1 MKIILDN
8 REITMNNVD
17 NKSFSWVLEEVTDL
31 LERDGRMLFD
41 VYIDGKGMD
50 YYEYF
55 NKEQIGVVEFI
66 SKSPKI
72 IILESLGGMSDFISK
87 YFDALIAIADTFNSN
102 RITDA
107 IEILL
112 EVENGLE
119 WVYNVLA
126 SIKENTA
133 IDFRYPDFDM
143 MFLEYRTILE
153 KVQEC
158 TGNSDYIGS
167 LTLLEVEM
175 SNELI
180 FLQENLDIYMKDII
194 NEEIEEYKYN

>member
-8 REITMNNVD
+8 REITMND
-17 NKSFSWVLEEVTDL
+17 IDDKSFSWVLEEVTDL

-50 YYEYF
+50 YYDHF
-55 NKEQIGVVEFI
+55 NKEQIGIVEFI

-87 YFDALIAIADTFNSN
+87 YFDALMAISASFNSN
-102 RITDA
+102 RTTDA

-126 SIKENTA
+126 SMKENTA
-133 IDFRYPDFDM
+133 IDFRYPEFDM
-143 MFLEYRTILE
+143 MFFEYRTILK

-158 TGNSDYIGS
+158 IENGDYIGG
-167 LTLLEVEM
+167 LTLLEIEM
-175 SNELI
+175 SSEMI
-180 FLQENLDIYMKDII
+180 FLQENLDTYMKDVVD
-194 NEEIEEYKYN
+194 EEIDEYKYN

>member
-8 REITMNNVD
+8 REITMNNID
-17 NKSFSWVLEEVTDL
+17 DKSFSWVLEEVTDL

-41 VYIDGKGMD
+41 VYIDGKEMD

-72 IILESLGGMSDFISK
+72 IILESLGGMRDFISK
-87 YFDALIAIADTFNSN
+87 YFDALIGIANSFNSN
-102 RITDA
+102 RTTDA
-107 IEILL
+107 VEILL

-133 IDFRYPDFDM
+133 IDFRYPEFDM
-143 MFLEYRTILE
+143 MFLEYRTTLK

-158 TGNSDYIGS
+158 TESGDYIGG

-175 SNELI
+175 SSELI
-180 FLQENLDIYMKDII
+180 FLQENLDTYIKDII
-194 NEEIEEYKYN
+194 DEEINEYKYN

>member
-8 REITMNNVD
+8 REITMNDVD
-17 NKSFSWVLEEVTDL
+17 DKSFSWVLEEVTDL

-66 SKSPKI
+66 SKSPKV
-72 IILESLGGMSDFISK
+72 IILESLGGMRDFISK
-87 YFDALIAIADTFNSN
+87 YFDALIAIASSFNSN
-102 RITDA
+102 RTTDA
-107 IEILL
+107 VEILL

-133 IDFRYPDFDM
+133 IDFKYPEFDM
-143 MFLEYRTILE
+143 MFLEYRTSLE
-153 KVQEC
+153 KVQESIEN
-158 TGNSDYIGS
+158 GDYIGG
-167 LTLLEVEM
+167 LTVLEVEM
-175 SNELI
+175 SGELI
-180 FLQENLDIYMKDII
+180 FLQENLDTYMEDIVD
-194 NEEIEEYKYN
+194 EEINEYKYN

>member
-8 REITMNNVD
+8 RELMMND
-17 NKSFSWVLEEVTDL
+17 IEDKSFSWVLEEVTEL

-55 NKEQIGVVEFI
+55 NKEQIGIVEFI

-72 IILESLGGMSDFISK
+72 IILESLGGMREFISK
-87 YFDALIAIADTFNSN
+87 YFDALIGIANSFNDN
-102 RITDA
+102 RTTDA
-107 IEILL
+107 VEILL

-133 IDFRYPDFDM
+133 IDFRYSEFDM
-143 MFLEYRTILE
+143 MFMEYRTILK
-153 KVQEC
+153 KVQESIK
-158 TGNSDYIGS
+158 NSDYIGG
-167 LTLLEVEM
+167 LTILEIEM
-175 SNELI
+175 SGELI

-194 NEEIEEYKYN
+194 DEEINEYKYN

>member
-8 REITMNNVD
+8 REITLSNTD
-17 NKSFSWVLEEVTDL
+17 DKSFFWVLEKVTDL
-31 LERDGRMLFD
+31 LEKDGRMLFD

-50 YYEYF
+50 YYECF

-72 IILESLGGMSDFISK
+72 IILESLGGMRDFISK
-87 YFDALIAIADTFNSN
+87 YFDALIAIAGSFNSN
-102 RITDA
+102 RNTDA
-107 IEILL
+107 VEFLL

-133 IDFRYPDFDM
+133 IDFRYPEFDM

-158 TGNSDYIGS
+158 IESGDYIGG

-175 SNELI
+175 SSELI
-180 FLQENLDIYMKDII
+180 FLQENLDTYMKDII
-194 NEEIEEYKYN
+194 DEEIDEYKYN

>member
-8 REITMNNVD
+8 REITMND
-17 NKSFSWVLEEVTDL
+17 IDDKSFSWVLEEVTDL

-50 YYEYF
+50 FYEHF
-55 NKEQIGVVEFI
+55 NKEQIGIVEFI

-87 YFDALIAIADTFNSN
+87 YFDALMAISASFNSN

-107 IEILL
+107 VEILF

-126 SIKENTA
+126 SMKENTA
-133 IDFRYPDFDM
+133 IDFRYPEFDM
-143 MFLEYRTILE
+143 MFLEYRTTLK
-153 KVQEC
+153 KVHEC
-158 TGNSDYIGS
+158 IETADYIGG
-167 LTLLEVEM
+167 LTVLEVEM
-175 SNELI
+175 SGELI
-180 FLQENLDIYMKDII
+180 FVQENLDVYMKDII
-194 NEEIEEYKYN
+194 NEEINEYKYN